1 MPLTT
6 SDARL
11 FLVIGAAG
19 AFAAHALRGIISPGL
34 LDAFLTGVHY
44 QAIHSLALL
53 LAGILL
59 ELQPHRQL
67 RWAGWCFASGI
78 LLFCGSL
85 YIMAAINIR
94 WLGLVT
100 PFGGTAFLCG
110 WGILT
115 WHLLRR

>member
-1 MPLTT
+1 M
-6 SDARL
+6 
-11 FLVIGAAG
+11 
-19 AFAAHALRGIISPGL
+19 
-34 LDAFLTGVHY
+34 HY

-53 LAGILL
+53 LVGILL

-85 YIMAAINIR
+85 YIMAAIDIR
-94 WLGLVT
+94 WLGLLT

-110 WGILT
+110 
-115 WHLLRR
+115 